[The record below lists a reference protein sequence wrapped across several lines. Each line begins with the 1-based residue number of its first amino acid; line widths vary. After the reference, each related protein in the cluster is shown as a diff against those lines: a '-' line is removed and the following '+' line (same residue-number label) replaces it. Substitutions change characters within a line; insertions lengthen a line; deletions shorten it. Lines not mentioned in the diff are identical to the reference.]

1 MSSLAP
7 ISLAETGDKRG
18 KKKTPITFNPS
29 LSMIEDGGVL
39 TFSLLCLFTLTPNV
53 IFTLTPN
60 VITLENLLVT
70 EDGLYTLLFYLSF
83 KQELQP

>member
-1 MSSLAP
+1 
-7 ISLAETGDKRG
+7 
-18 KKKTPITFNPS
+18 
-29 LSMIEDGGVL
+29 MIEDGGVL
-39 TFSLLCLFTLTPNV
+39 TFSLLCL
-53 IFTLTPN
+53 FTLTPN

>member
-18 KKKTPITFNPS
+18 QKKTPITFNPS

-53 IFTLTPN
+53 I
-60 VITLENLLVT
+60 TLENLLVT

>member
-53 IFTLTPN
+53 I
-60 VITLENLLVT
+60 TLENLLVT

>member
-1 MSSLAP
+1 MSSLAL

-29 LSMIEDGGVL
+29 HSMIEDGGVL
-39 TFSLLCLFTLTPNV
+39 TFSLPCL
-53 IFTLTPN
+53 FTLTPN

>member
-1 MSSLAP
+1 MSSIAP

-53 IFTLTPN
+53 MTPN